1 MTRFL
6 RLLTAISSAIL
17 FIVLVFM
24 NLLGL
29 WTANSSIRILFFF
42 IMVVAIFNAGIE
54 IGKNLKN
61 RN

>member
-1 MTRFL
+1 MTRIL